1 MPDISLYF
9 QWFTNGQ
16 GTYFYSNGP
25 SILAFDLEK
34 IQLIIMEHATL
45 TVGEGFPPLKTTH
58 LGRPQPGYTFAKSTS
73 QQENQ
78 PITSYQL
85 NRLRQFFMEA
95 VTHHEG
101 SYPPPNILEYH
112 ARQLDE
118 TAIANGWA

>member
-45 TVGEGFPPLKTTH
+45 TVGEGFPHSKLLTWADLNQVTPSPKVH
-58 LGRPQPGYTFAKSTS
+58 PSKRIS
-73 QQENQ
+73 QSPATN
-78 PITSYQL
+78 
-85 NRLRQFFMEA
+85 
-95 VTHHEG
+95 
-101 SYPPPNILEYH
+101 
-112 ARQLDE
+112 
-118 TAIANGWA
+118 